1 MMLRNTS
8 KLILRRGHTSR
19 QSTPVH
25 IVCSSSSVPRFAA
38 AFSSQAPANES
49 ATAESTATAKCPF
62 STVTAALDISISQQD
77 SRPVPTLKDVPA
89 VPLLGV
95 FVNAIPFIGTWLNDT
110 FYKNPE
116 VTPHNAYDTHYEM
129 YQRYGTFYTTY
140 LPGLGEGLWPKVYMV
155 MDPEEMKKVI
165 RQEGSYP
172 RGGVEGLKPMAK
184 WMKKNGFK
192 LAGAGTDNNGFLGR
206 GETWRKYRNFMQT
219 DLLSPKSA
227 SGYVPGVANAAKI
240 ASRGVPHYAKD
251 LNTFFNYAAFDMFQ
265 SIMFGQVRL
274 NQ

>member
-19 QSTPVH
+19 R
-25 IVCSSSSVPRFAA
+25 SVPRFAA
-38 AFSSQAPANES
+38 AFSTQAPANDS

-116 VTPHNAYDTHYEM
+116 VTPHNAYDAHYEM

-251 LNTFFNYAAFDMFQ
+251 LNTFFNYTAFDMFQ
-265 SIMFGQVRL
+265 SIMFGQVRRL